1 MSIREKIF
9 LIIFLPITIFLFV
22 VLVEQIYEY
31 TEYKKYEIVEKKKVV
46 IQEEIKPKLLILTPE
61 KTK

>member
-22 VLVEQIYEY
+22 VLVEQMYEY